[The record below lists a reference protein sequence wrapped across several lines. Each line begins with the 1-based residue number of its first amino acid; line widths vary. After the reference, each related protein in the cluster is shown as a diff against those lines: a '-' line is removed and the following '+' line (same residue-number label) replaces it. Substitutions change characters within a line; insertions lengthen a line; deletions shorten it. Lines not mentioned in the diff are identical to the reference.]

1 MLKPGSAAPAPSI
14 AVLSETV
21 DLLGVVVAK
30 MSEKL
35 DQHGETL
42 VAVQKTALESRD
54 AAQAAKSYTDS
65 QRYGRHIGNEID
77 KALVA
82 PLNRL
87 EALHSGFAADRQ
99 DTRRT
104 LDDMTRQEEA
114 VLQRLQD
121 DQARAGRWKKRIPFI
136 ALLGLV
142 LALGLTIALPRF
154 FAGNG
159 SVCAVFLG
167 GELHQTSELAK
178 RRHCAAMPDVRN
190 GFNGGFGYV
199 RLGWKF

>member
-1 MLKPGSAAPAPSI
+1 MLKSGSAAPAPSL

-99 DTRRT
+99 DASRT
-104 LDDMTRQEEA
+104 LGELTRHEEQT
-114 VLQRLQD
+114 LLRLRD
-121 DQARAGRWKKRIPFI
+121 DQARVGRWKKRIPFI
-136 ALLGLV
+136 AIFGLILV
-142 LALGLTIALPRF
+142 LGLTIALSRF
-154 FAGNG
+154 TVGNG
-159 SVCAVFLG
+159 AACAVLG
-167 GELHQTSELAK
+167 GEWLKENASGRLA
-178 RRHCAAMPDVRN
+178 CVFY
-190 GFNGGFGYV
+190 GV
-199 RLGWKF
+199 

>member
-1 MLKPGSAAPAPSI
+1 MLKSGSAAPAPSL

-35 DQHGETL
+35 DQHGQTL
-42 VAVQKTALESRD
+42 ASIQKIALESRD
-54 AAQAAKSYTDS
+54 AAQAAKSYTDP

-77 KALVA
+77 KALVV

-99 DTRRT
+99 DTRRA
-104 LDDMTRQEEA
+104 LDDLARQEEA
-114 VLQRLQD
+114 VLQRLRD
-121 DQARAGRWKKRIPFI
+121 DQASAGRWKKRIPFI
-136 ALLGLV
+136 ALFGLV

-154 FAGNG
+154 MASNG
-159 SVCAVFLG
+159 AACAVLG
-167 GELHQTSELAK
+167 GQWLKENASGRLA
-178 RRHCAAMPDVRN
+178 CVFYGN
-190 GFNGGFGYV
+190 
-199 RLGWKF
+199 

>member
-1 MLKPGSAAPAPSI
+1 MPKPGSAAPAPSL

-42 VAVQKTALESRD
+42 AAVQKTALESRD
-54 AAQAAKSYTDS
+54 AAQAAKAFADP

-77 KALVA
+77 KALAV
-82 PLNRL
+82 PLDRL
-87 EALHSGFAADRQ
+87 EALHFGFAADRQ

-104 LDDMTRQEEA
+104 LDDLARQEEA
-114 VLQRLQD
+114 ALQRLRD
-121 DQARAGRWKKRIPFI
+121 DQASAGRWKKRIPFI
-136 ALLGLV
+136 ALFGLV

-154 FAGNG
+154 MAVNG
-159 SVCAVFLG
+159 TACAVLG
-167 GELHQTSELAK
+167 GQWLKETATG
-178 RRHCAAMPDVRN
+178 RFACV
-190 GFNGGFGYV
+190 FYGG
-199 RLGWKF
+199 

>member
-1 MLKPGSAAPAPSI
+1 MPKPGSASPAPSL

-42 VAVQKTALESRD
+42 AGIQKIVLESRD
-54 AAQAAKSYTDS
+54 AAQAAKSYIDP

-77 KALVA
+77 KALVS

-104 LDDMTRQEEA
+104 LDDLARQEEA
-114 VLQRLQD
+114 VLQRLRD
-121 DQARAGRWKKRIPFI
+121 DQASAGRWKKRAPFI
-136 ALLGLV
+136 VLFGLV
-142 LALGLTIALPRF
+142 LVLGLTIALPRF
-154 FAGNG
+154 MAGNG
-159 SVCAVFLG
+159 TVCAVLG
-167 GELHQTSELAK
+167 GEWLRGPETGKQACVFYAE
-178 RRHCAAMPDVRN
+178 
-190 GFNGGFGYV
+190 
-199 RLGWKF
+199 